1 MPSYGIFF
9 YKYNLT
15 MFREENKY
23 QHEVVRTGTNH
34 VVKLTNVREQ
44 TKNRIH
50 PISKLVQ
57 KHQKVVDCKK

>member
-1 MPSYGIFF
+1 
-9 YKYNLT
+9 

-23 QHEVVRTGTNH
+23 QFEVVRTATNH
-34 VVKLTNVREQ
+34 IVKLTNVKEQ

-57 KHQKVVDCKK
+57 KHQKVEGCKK